1 MTQSAKHFLQLLKI
15 ASGKLYK
22 KHHASHYQAFKSQ
35 LLNLS
40 SLKFLLWKFA
50 FAFYLYILFILLTI
64 RERVFNLKPPSPTCL
79 SYLIF
84 LFILTSSLYL
94 KVLLKIQL
102 KQIKVLPKYNLYI
115 KKIFNMQLTKKKS
128 NLNYNYYLLNV

>member
-1 MTQSAKHFLQLLKI
+1 MK
-15 ASGKLYK
+15 
-22 KHHASHYQAFKSQ
+22 
-35 LLNLS
+35 
-40 SLKFLLWKFA
+40 
-50 FAFYLYILFILLTI
+50 
-64 RERVFNLKPPSPTCL
+64 ERVFNLKPPSPTGL

-115 KKIFNMQLTKKKS
+115 KTIFNMQLTKKKS
-128 NLNYNYYLLNV
+128 NLNYNY